1 MNVMMTGRRRCALAL
16 LLAALVLSGCG
27 KKDAPDA
34 PEQTAQTLEYSN
46 LSDEASKELLSELFA
61 TRGPQRSGRTNSLP
75 ALTSSTAASKRNG

>member
-34 PEQTAQTLEYSN
+34 PEQTAQTL
-46 LSDEASKELLSELFA
+46 
-61 TRGPQRSGRTNSLP
+61 SLIHI
-75 ALTSSTAASKRNG
+75 

>member
-34 PEQTAQTLEYSN
+34 PEQTAQTAAFQAGVGGQQLE
-46 LSDEASKELLSELFA
+46 
-61 TRGPQRSGRTNSLP
+61 
-75 ALTSSTAASKRNG
+75 